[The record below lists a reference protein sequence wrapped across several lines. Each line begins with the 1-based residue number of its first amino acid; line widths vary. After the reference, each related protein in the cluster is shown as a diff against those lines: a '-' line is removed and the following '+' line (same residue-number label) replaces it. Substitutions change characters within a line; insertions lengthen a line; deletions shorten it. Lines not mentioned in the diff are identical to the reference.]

1 MHRPRPNS
9 SRYIASWRNAFILTW
24 LPKRRSAKHIPRV
37 WPKSQLKIDA
47 ALARHS
53 GHDLLAEMAIDVHI
67 KLVERRGALNR
78 LISEF
83 RALVE
88 QVIAPP

>member
-1 MHRPRPNS
+1 MPR
-9 SRYIASWRNAFILTW
+9 A
-24 LPKRRSAKHIPRV
+24 

-53 GHDLLAEMAIDVHI
+53 GHDLLVEMAIDVHI
-67 KLVERRGALNR
+67 RLVERRGTLNC

-83 RALVE
+83 RELVE
-88 QVIAPP
+88 QVVALP